1 MDNVSTDT
9 DKKKKKT
16 KTTKQLAPSTE
27 RKASG
32 CNWETYK
39 NLFSKAK
46 TEGSTG
52 EKSVSQNNR
61 HPKLKKVY
69 TTPLHSVNIFIIVL
83 DINII
88 NL

>member
-1 MDNVSTDT
+1 MDNVSTGS
-9 DKKKKKT
+9 DKKKKN
-16 KTTKQLAPSTE
+16 KTTRQLAPSTE

-46 TEGSTG
+46 AEESTG
-52 EKSVSQNNR
+52 EKSVSQNR
-61 HPKLKKVY
+61 HPKLKKVH
-69 TTPLHSVNIFIIVL
+69 TTPLRTVNIFIIVL
-83 DINII
+83 DVNVI

>member
-9 DKKKKKT
+9 DKKRKRGNK
-16 KTTKQLAPSTE
+16 TKQLTPSTE

-46 TEGSTG
+46 VEESG
-52 EKSVSQNNR
+52 EKSVPQNR
-61 HPKLKKVY
+61 HPKFKKVY
-69 TTPLHSVNIFIIVL
+69 TTPLHTVSIFIIL
-83 DINII
+83 S
-88 NL
+88 